1 MRISESCAA
10 CLYDK
15 QKNKT
20 DDEEYLSEIR
30 SILDNRKETD
40 TSPYMVYLFNKVHVR
55 RFGAGADYKDIKKK
69 YNDLVLG
76 MEDSL
81 WDEIEKSEDPL
92 AKALIMARV
101 GNYIDFGAMNHVDQD
116 EFLTLFRDTE
126 MREDDR
132 QTYDSFLEAC
142 EKGKVFL
149 LVCDNCGEIVLDKL
163 LLEQI
168 ARHFPHLTMKALV
181 RGGEVLNDATA
192 DDAAYVGLD
201 NIAQIISNGDAI
213 AGTVYDLMPETA
225 KKALDEADVI
235 LAKGQG
241 NYETMSDQGRH
252 IFYEFLCKCDLFTSR
267 FKVPR
272 LTGIFTEEK
281 GSSSRRD
288 HFFRNGESL

>member
-20 DDEEYLSEIR
+20 NDEEYLAEIR
-30 SILDNRKETD
+30 YLLDNRKETD

-55 RFGAGADYKDIKKK
+55 RFGAGADYRDIKKR

-81 WDEIEKSEDPL
+81 REEIEKSEDPL

-126 MREDDR
+126 
-132 QTYDSFLEAC
+132 
-142 EKGKVFL
+142 
-149 LVCDNCGEIVLDKL
+149 I
-163 LLEQI
+163 
-168 ARHFPHLTMKALV
+168 
-181 RGGEVLNDATA
+181 
-192 DDAAYVGLD
+192 
-201 NIAQIISNGDAI
+201 
-213 AGTVYDLMPETA
+213 
-225 KKALDEADVI
+225 
-235 LAKGQG
+235 KGQG

-252 IFYEFLCKCDLFTSR
+252 IFYAFLCKCDLFTGR
-267 FKVPR
+267 FNVPR

-281 GSSSRRD
+281 
-288 HFFRNGESL
+288 

>member
-10 CLYDK
+10 CLYDR

-20 DDEEYLSEIR
+20 DDAEYLAEIR
-30 SILDNRKETD
+30 SILDDRKETD

-55 RFGAGADYKDIKKK
+55 YFGAGADYSDIKKK

-81 WDEIEKSEDPL
+81 RGEIERAEDPL
-92 AKALIMARV
+92 AKALIMARI
-101 GNYIDFGAMNHVDQD
+101 GNYIDFGAMNHVEQD
-116 EFLTLFRDTE
+116 EFLALFDDTE

-132 QTYDSFLEAC
+132 ITYESFLRAC
-142 EKGKVFL
+142 EKGKKFL

-168 ARHFPHLTMKALV
+168 AKRFPQLSMKALV

-192 DDAAYVGLD
+192 DDAVYVGLD
-201 NIAQIISNGDAI
+201 NMAEIISNGDAI
-213 AGTVYDLMPETA
+213 AGTVYDLLPETA
-225 KKALDEADVI
+225 KRALDEADVI

-281 GSSSRRD
+281 
-288 HFFRNGESL
+288 

>member
-20 DDEEYLSEIR
+20 NDEEYLAEIR
-30 SILDNRKETD
+30 QLLDNRKETD

-81 WDEIEKSEDPL
+81 REEIEKSEDPL
-92 AKALIMARV
+92 AKALIMARI

-116 EFLTLFRDTE
+116 EFLALFRDTE

-132 QTYDSFLEAC
+132 PTYDAFLEAC
-142 EKGKVFL
+142 EKGKNFL

-168 ARHFPHLTMKALV
+168 IKRFPQLSMKALV
-181 RGGEVLNDATA
+181 RGAEVLNDATA
-192 DDAAYVGLD
+192 DDATYVGLD
-201 NIAQIISNGDAI
+201 KIAKIISNGDAI
-213 AGTVYDLMPETA
+213 AGTVYDLMPQTA
-225 KKALDEADVI
+225 KKALDEADII

-252 IFYEFLCKCDLFTSR
+252 IFYAFLCKCDLFTGR
-267 FKVPR
+267 FNVPR

-281 GSSSRRD
+281 
-288 HFFRNGESL
+288 

>member
-1 MRISESCAA
+1 MRISESCEA
-10 CLYDK
+10 CLYDR
-15 QKNKT
+15 QKNIT

-30 SILDNRKETD
+30 NLLDNRKETD
-40 TSPYMVYLFNKVHVR
+40 TSPYMVYLFNKAHVR
-55 RFGAGADYKDIKKK
+55 RFGAGADYRDIKKQF
-69 YNDLVLG
+69 NDLVLG

-81 WDEIEKSEDPL
+81 RAEIEKSEDPL

-101 GNYIDFGAMNHVDQD
+101 GNYIDFGAMNNVDQN
-116 EFLTLFRDTE
+116 EFLSLFSNTE

-132 QTYDSFLEAC
+132 LTYDSFLCAC
-142 EKGKVFL
+142 EKGKSFL

-168 ARHFPHLTMKALV
+168 AKRFPQLSMRALV

-192 DDAAYVGLD
+192 EDAVYVGLD
-201 NIAQIISNGDAI
+201 DIAEIVSNGDAI
-213 AGTVYDLMPETA
+213 AGTVYEMMPEAA

-235 LAKGQG
+235 LSKGQG
-241 NYETMSDQGRH
+241 NYETLSDRGRH
-252 IFYEFLCKCDLFTSR
+252 IFYEFLCKCDLFTRR

-281 GSSSRRD
+281 
-288 HFFRNGESL
+288 

>member
-20 DDEEYLSEIR
+20 DNEEYLSEIR
-30 SILDNRKETD
+30 ELLDSRKESD

-76 MEDSL
+76 MEESL
-81 WDEIEKSEDPL
+81 REEIEKSEDPL
-92 AKALIMARV
+92 AKALIMARI

-116 EFLTLFRDTE
+116 EFLTLFRDNE

-132 QTYDSFLEAC
+132 ITYESFLGNC
-142 EKGKVFL
+142 KKGRNFL

-168 ARHFPHLTMKALV
+168 AKRFPHLTIKALV
-181 RGGEVLNDATA
+181 RGGEVLNDATIE
-192 DDAAYVGLD
+192 DAVYVGLNNLAD
-201 NIAQIISNGDAI
+201 IVSNGDAI
-213 AGTVYDLMPETA
+213 AGTVYDMMPDEA
-225 KKALDEADVI
+225 KKVLDEADVI

-267 FKVPR
+267 FKVTR
-272 LTGIFTEEK
+272 LTGIFTEE
-281 GSSSRRD
+281 R
-288 HFFRNGESL
+288 

>member
-20 DDEEYLSEIR
+20 DDEAYLSEIR
-30 SILDNRKETD
+30 SLLDNRKETD

-55 RFGAGADYKDIKKK
+55 HFGAGADYKDIKKK

-76 MEDSL
+76 MEESL
-81 WDEIEKSEDPL
+81 REEIEKSEDPL

-116 EFLTLFRDTE
+116 EFLTLFCDTE

-132 QTYDSFLEAC
+132 QTYVSFLDAC
-142 EKGKVFL
+142 EKGKTFL

-168 ARHFPHLTMKALV
+168 AKRFLHLTLKALV

-201 NIAQIISNGDAI
+201 NIAEIISNGDAI

-225 KKALDEADVI
+225 KKTLDEADVI

-267 FKVPR
+267 FEVPR
-272 LTGIFTEEK
+272 LTGVFTEEK
-281 GSSSRRD
+281 
-288 HFFRNGESL
+288 

>member
-10 CLYDK
+10 CLYDR

-20 DDEEYLSEIR
+20 DDAEYLAEIR
-30 SILDNRKETD
+30 SILDDRKETD

-55 RFGAGADYKDIKKK
+55 YFGAGADYSDIKKK

-81 WDEIEKSEDPL
+81 RGEIERAEDPL
-92 AKALIMARV
+92 AKALIMARI
-101 GNYIDFGAMNHVDQD
+101 GNYIDFGAMNHVEQD
-116 EFLTLFRDTE
+116 EFLALFDDTE

-132 QTYDSFLEAC
+132 ITYESFLRAC
-142 EKGKVFL
+142 EKGKKFL

-168 ARHFPHLTMKALV
+168 AKRFPQLSMKALV
-181 RGGEVLNDATA
+181 RGGEVLNDATE
-192 DDAAYVGLD
+192 DDAVYVGLD
-201 NIAQIISNGDAI
+201 SIAEIISNGDAI
-213 AGTVYDLMPETA
+213 AGTVYDMMPEAA

-241 NYETMSDQGRH
+241 NYETMSGGGRH
-252 IFYEFLCKCDLFTSR
+252 IFYEFLCKCDLFMSR

-272 LTGIFTEEK
+272 LTGIFTEE
-281 GSSSRRD
+281 
-288 HFFRNGESL
+288 